1 MKGFIARIITCMAL
15 ATSSHVISAHPVLR
29 GTEREAADGHLRLLK
44 KDKTVKGDVT
54 EADQP
59 TPQVEDAQI
68 EAEQPICD
76 EDECLESS
84 GTCTLMEGEE
94 WRKGWRCRTATG
106 ACGCHTAAGTC
117 DTIYHCFDNP
127 CNNAVCADGKAC
139 QAVIV
144 VDATSF
150 VHRHR

>member
-1 MKGFIARIITCMAL
+1 MKEGYFIARIIACMAL

-29 GTEREAADGHLRLLK
+29 GTEREAATADGHVRLLK

-54 EADQP
+54 EAEP

-68 EAEQPICD
+68 EAEPICD
-76 EDECLESS
+76 EDECLEIS
-84 GTCTLMEGEE
+84 GNCTLMEGEE
-94 WRKGWRCRTATG
+94 WRKGWRCRTTTG
-106 ACGCHTAAGTC
+106 AC

-127 CNNAVCADGKAC
+127 CNNAVCADGKNANLI
-139 QAVIV
+139 IV

-150 VHRHR
+150 VHS